1 MSSAAEISATE
12 TNNWLPICPISEL
25 VPFIGVRALLGKE
38 QVAIFSVNDNL
49 YAISAIDPFTK
60 MAVLSRGIVG
70 DLRGQVV
77 VASPIYKQHFN
88 LKTGQC
94 LEDED
99 VTVKVYS
106 VRNNGGMIELSN

>member
-1 MSSAAEISATE
+1 MSSAAEISD
-12 TNNWLPICPISEL
+12 TNNWLPICPTSEL
-25 VPFIGVRALLGKE
+25 TPLLGVRALLGKE
-38 QVAIFSVNDNL
+38 QVAIFNVNNNL

-88 LKTGQC
+88 LETGCC
-94 LEDED
+94 LEDES
-99 VTVKVYS
+99 VTLKVYS
-106 VRNNGGMIELSN
+106 VRDNNGMIELSN

>member
-1 MSSAAEISATE
+1 MSSAAEISVTE
-12 TNNWLPICPISEL
+12 TNNWLPICPTSEL
-25 VPFIGVRALLGKE
+25 TPSIGVRALLGEE
-38 QVAIFSVNDNL
+38 QVAIFNVNDNL

-88 LKTGQC
+88 LETGQC
-94 LEDED
+94 LEDES
-99 VTVKVYS
+99 VTVKVYP
-106 VRNNGGMIELSN
+106 VRDNSGMIELSC